1 MEKITIKGI
10 KKLFGLT
17 KTKIRLAKEADTKY
31 TKPKPLPLIKLL
43 SGQEI
48 ETVEQAEE
56 YLNQLK
62 DKIDYTDDNCA
73 AKTVFEL
80 MDIIE
85 GVKYKF
91 EPLEF
96 MVNVDEKKLSEI
108 ESKARDNSLPVNL
121 LLMTKTAQEG
131 LNLFVG
137 ENPCKNTIFM
147 SRVPTTLAYFI
158 NFAFNSEYFSHEQKL
173 KNVNIVLG
181 HRTLILNAVSFA
193 LGKFGGNLIDET
205 IDET

>member
-17 KTKIRLAKEADTKY
+17 KTKIRLAKEAKTEY

-43 SGQEI
+43 SGKDI
-48 ETVEQAEE
+48 DTVLQAEE

-62 DKIDYTDDNCA
+62 EKIDYADDKSA

-96 MVNVDEKKLSEI
+96 MVNVDYEKLSEI
-108 ESKARDNSLPVNL
+108 EGKAKEKQMPVNL
-121 LLMTKTAQEG
+121 LLMTEKERGG
-131 LNLFVG
+131 LNLFIG
-137 ENPCKNTIFM
+137 YDPPKNTVFL

-158 NFAFNSEYFSHEQKL
+158 NFAFNSEYFSDGLKL
-173 KNVNIVLG
+173 KNINIILG

-193 LGKFGGNLIDET
+193 IGDFGANLIDET
-205 IDET
+205 QK

>member
-10 KKLFGLT
+10 KKLFSLT
-17 KTKIRLAKEADTKY
+17 KTKIRLAKEADTEY

-43 SGQEI
+43 SGWEI
-48 ETVEQAEE
+48 GTVGQAEE
-56 YLNQLK
+56 YLIQLK
-62 DKIDYTDDNCA
+62 KKIDYADDGGA

-96 MVNVDEKKLSEI
+96 MVGVDEKKLSEI
-108 ESKARDNSLPVNL
+108 EGKAKEKQMPVNL
-121 LLMTKTAQEG
+121 LLMTEKERDG

-137 ENPCKNTIFM
+137 YGQPKNTVFL

-158 NFAFNSEYFSHEQKL
+158 NFAFNSEYFSHEHEL
-173 KNVNIVLG
+173 KNVNIVPG
-181 HRTLILNAVSFA
+181 HKTLILNAISFA
-193 LGKFGGNLIDET
+193 LSEFGANLINET
-205 IDET
+205 EK

>member
-1 MEKITIKGI
+1 MEKITTKGI
-10 KKLFGLT
+10 KKLFSLT
-17 KTKIRLAKEADTKY
+17 RTKIRLAKEAKTEY

-43 SGQEI
+43 SGKDI
-48 ETVEQAEE
+48 DTVLQAEE

-62 DKIDYTDDNCA
+62 EKIDYADNKSA

-96 MVNVDEKKLSEI
+96 MVNVDYEKLSEI
-108 ESKARDNSLPVNL
+108 EGKAKEKQMPVNL
-121 LLMTKTAQEG
+121 LLMTEKERGG
-131 LNLFVG
+131 LNLFIG
-137 ENPCKNTIFM
+137 YDPPKNTVFL

-158 NFAFNSEYFSHEQKL
+158 NFAFNSKYFSDGLKL
-173 KNVNIVLG
+173 KNINVILG

-193 LGKFGGNLIDET
+193 IGDFGANLIDET
-205 IDET
+205 QK

>member
-10 KKLFGLT
+10 KKLFSLT
-17 KTKIRLAKEADTKY
+17 RTKIRLAKEAKTEY

-43 SGQEI
+43 SGKDI
-48 ETVEQAEE
+48 DTVLQAEE

-62 DKIDYTDDNCA
+62 EKIDYADNKSA

-96 MVNVDEKKLSEI
+96 MVNVDYEKLSEI
-108 ESKARDNSLPVNL
+108 EGKAKEKQMPVNL
-121 LLMTKTAQEG
+121 LLMTEKERGG
-131 LNLFVG
+131 LNLFIG
-137 ENPCKNTIFM
+137 YDPPKNTIFL

-158 NFAFNSEYFSHEQKL
+158 NFAFNSEYFSDGLKL
-173 KNVNIVLG
+173 KNINIILG

-193 LGKFGGNLIDET
+193 IGDFGANLIDET
-205 IDET
+205 QK